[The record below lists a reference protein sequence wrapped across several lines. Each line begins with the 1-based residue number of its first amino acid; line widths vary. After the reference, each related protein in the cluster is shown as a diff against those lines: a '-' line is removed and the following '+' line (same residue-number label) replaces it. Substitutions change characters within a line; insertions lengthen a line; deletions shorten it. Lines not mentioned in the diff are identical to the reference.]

1 MKNSEF
7 ENILNECLDRLASG
21 ETLEQC
27 LQSYPE
33 QAAQLEPLLQMAQAV
48 IKVSAILP
56 RAEFKARARYEFHS
70 ALQAEATK
78 RHQPLF
84 SLRRRWSVALMVVS
98 ILLLAGGGTVVAA
111 SNSMP
116 DSPLYP
122 VKLAAEQVQ
131 LALTPSDIGKA
142 RLCAVLADRR
152 VAEIICMADK
162 GDAQRVELLT
172 QRLDERL
179 EMLAE
184 LASAEGEDEGEKGA
198 PAVLMAPSA
207 PAEEAPAPAP
217 AEEAPAD
224 EGVSAEGKGR
234 AELRGLVMRCA
245 DTNPAALR
253 AMLKEAPASAKPALR
268 RAIFIS
274 EIGYD
279 RALAALD

>member
-7 ENILNECLDRLASG
+7 ENILDECLDRLASG

-48 IKVSAILP
+48 VKASAILP
-56 RAEFKARARYEFHS
+56 RAEFKARARYEFRS

-78 RHQPLF
+78 RRRPLF
-84 SLRRRWSVALMVVS
+84 SLGRRWSVALMVVS
-98 ILLLAGGGTVVAA
+98 ILLLAGGGTAVAA

-131 LALTPSDIGKA
+131 LTLTPSDMGKA

-162 GDAQRVELLT
+162 GDAQRVELAT

-179 EMLAE
+179 GMLAE
-184 LASAEGEDEGEKGA
+184 LASAEGEVEGEKGA
-198 PAVLMAPSA
+198 PGVLMAPSG
-207 PAEEAPAPAP
+207 PAPAP

-224 EGVSAEGKGR
+224 GGVPAEGEGR
-234 AELRGLVMRCA
+234 AELRGVVMHCA

-253 AMLKEAPASAKPALR
+253 AALKEAPPSAKPALR

>member
-1 MKNSEF
+1 MKDSEF

-48 IKVSAILP
+48 IKASAILP
-56 RAEFKARARYEFHS
+56 RAEFKARARYEFRS

-78 RHQPLF
+78 RRQPLF
-84 SLRRRWSVALMVVS
+84 RLRRWSVALMVVS
-98 ILLLAGGGTVVAA
+98 ILLLAGGGTAVAA

-131 LALTPSDIGKA
+131 LTLTPSDMGKA

-162 GDAQRVELLT
+162 GDAQRVELAT

-179 EMLAE
+179 EMLTE
-184 LASAEGEDEGEKGA
+184 LASAEEEGA
-198 PAVLMAPSA
+198 PGALRAPSL
-207 PAEEAPAPAP
+207 APAPAP
-217 AEEAPAD
+217 APVEEAPAE
-224 EGVSAEGKGR
+224 EGVSAEGERR
-234 AELRGLVMRCA
+234 AELKSVVMRCA

-253 AMLKEAPASAKPALR
+253 AALKEAPASAKPALR

-274 EIGYD
+274 EIDYD

>member
-48 IKVSAILP
+48 IKASAILP
-56 RAEFKARARYEFHS
+56 RAEFKARARYEFRS
-70 ALQAEATK
+70 ALQTEATK
-78 RHQPLF
+78 RRQPLF

-98 ILLLAGGGTVVAA
+98 ILLLAGGGTAAAA

-131 LALTPSDIGKA
+131 LTLTPSDIGKA

-162 GDAQRVELLT
+162 GDAQRVELAT

-179 EMLAE
+179 EMLTE
-184 LASAEGEDEGEKGA
+184 LASAEEEGA
-198 PAVLMAPSA
+198 PGMLMAPPSA
-207 PAEEAPAPAP
+207 PAPAPAP

-224 EGVSAEGKGR
+224 EGVPAEGKGR
-234 AELRGLVMRCA
+234 AELKRVVMCCA

-253 AMLKEAPASAKPALR
+253 AALKEAPPSAKPALR

>member
-7 ENILNECLDRLASG
+7 DNILDECLDKLAGG

-33 QAAQLEPLLQMAQAV
+33 QATQLEPLLQMAQAV
-48 IKVSAILP
+48 IKASAITP

-78 RHQPLF
+78 RRRPLF
-84 SLRRRWSVALMVVS
+84 SLGRRWSVALTVVS
-98 ILLLAGGGTVVAA
+98 ILLLAGGGTAA
-111 SNSMP
+111 ASSNSMP

-131 LALTPSDIGKA
+131 LTLTPSDIGKA

-152 VAEIICMADK
+152 VAEIICMANK
-162 GDAQRVELLT
+162 GDAQRVELAT

-179 EMLAE
+179 GMLAE
-184 LASAEGEDEGEKGA
+184 LASAGKESVPG
-198 PAVLMAPSA
+198 VLMAPSA
-207 PAEEAPAPAP
+207 PVPAPAPAP
-217 AEEAPAD
+217 AEEAPEKARAGG
-224 EGVSAEGKGR
+224 GVSAEGKGR
-234 AELRGLVMRCA
+234 DELRRVVMGCA

-253 AMLKEAPASAKPALR
+253 EALKEAPPSAKPALR

-274 EIGYD
+274 EIDYD